1 MLYDYEIKQKQ
12 LIDSAAIFK
21 EPVRT
26 KTVYYK
32 ATISKLHSDTYWYQH
47 KSKVLVFV
55 CGGVVSIF
63 YDTHVE
69 RERKCQKIP
78 FPHPS

>member
-1 MLYDYEIKQKQ
+1 MIYDYEIKQKQ
-12 LIDSAAIFK
+12 LIDGAAIPK
-21 EPVRT
+21 GPVRT

-32 ATISKLHSDTYWYQH
+32 ATISKLHCDTHWYQH
-47 KSKVLVFV
+47 KSQVLVFV
-55 CGGVVSIF
+55 YGGVVSIF

-78 FPHPS
+78 FTHPS